1 MHHMSVTLLEVSGFR
16 FLENCNSDSFSVFV
30 DCFSEVAESMFFEE
44 FPFTILVF
52 GKFAH
57 L

>member
-1 MHHMSVTLLEVSGFR
+1 MSVTLLEVSGFR
-16 FLENCNSDSFSVFV
+16 FLENCNSDSFPVFV